1 MRNTRRWLVSAVVTA
16 ALGFGA
22 SQALAEPGA
31 ERGGPPQCQP
41 RGCDISCRAMGAT
54 RGECHDGQCLCVSV
68 SH

>member
-1 MRNTRRWLVSAVVTA
+1 MSNVHRWLASAVMAA

-22 SQALAEPGA
+22 SQALAAPA
-31 ERGGPPQCQP
+31 EREGPPQCQP

-54 RGECHDGQCLCVSV
+54 RGECHEGQCLCVFV

>member
-1 MRNTRRWLVSAVVTA
+1 MRSLNRWLAPAVVAA

-22 SQALAEPGA
+22 SQALAEPGSLR
-31 ERGGPPQCQP
+31 EGPPQCQP

-54 RGECHDGQCLCVSV
+54 RGECHDGQCLCVFV